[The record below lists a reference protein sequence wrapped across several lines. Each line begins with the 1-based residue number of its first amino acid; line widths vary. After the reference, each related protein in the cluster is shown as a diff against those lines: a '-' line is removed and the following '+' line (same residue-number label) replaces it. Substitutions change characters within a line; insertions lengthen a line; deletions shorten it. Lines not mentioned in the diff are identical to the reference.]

1 MAEAW
6 PAGRRK
12 KTAAERRQQR
22 LRAEARGV
30 QHLLRAFEA
39 LQTHRGCAAS
49 ALGRALGSAL
59 LDMRAPRAAAQT
71 TADADPD
78 GCMADPAS
86 DVTGPTPVS
95 ASSAARNQA
104 ESDQGKYGVSA
115 MLISVVATFSNGQQP
130 LAVNCDGQ
138 ELAGMPA
145 ERLTAIAEDELAENV
160 LVCLVVEPTRQA
172 PKVLGNSK
180 GRGTA
185 PSRAATC
192 GGQHLTRQEHPTIAP
207 LDEALRSRDEGEYF
221 DFINLLFVTL
231 EIQADTT
238 YLQAEQL
245 LGSCWQWAA
254 TSNATKQRVFDKF
267 VKGLSDDPLKVLDF
281 MDQG

>member
-1 MAEAW
+1 
-6 PAGRRK
+6 
-12 KTAAERRQQR
+12 
-22 LRAEARGV
+22 
-30 QHLLRAFEA
+30 
-39 LQTHRGCAAS
+39 
-49 ALGRALGSAL
+49 
-59 LDMRAPRAAAQT
+59 
-71 TADADPD
+71 
-78 GCMADPAS
+78 
-86 DVTGPTPVS
+86 
-95 ASSAARNQA
+95 
-104 ESDQGKYGVSA
+104 
-115 MLISVVATFSNGQQP
+115 MLTSVVATLSNGLKP

-180 GRGTA
+180 GKGTA

-192 GGQHLTRQEHPTIAP
+192 GGQNLTRQEHPTIAP
-207 LDEALRSRDEGEYF
+207 LDESLRSRDEGEYF

-254 TSNATKQRVFDKF
+254 TSKATKQRVFDKF